1 MGEQYMEELNNLK
14 NFGLADNDIF
24 VYRALLTL
32 GPSKTGPI
40 IRRSGV
46 GSSRTYESLARLSAK
61 GLVSYEVSNNVRFY
75 RAEPPTELLKESF
88 QNLAELSKLEKAVK
102 QTVIEKVSRNFIN
115 TYTGKK
121 AFRMAFLQ
129 NVESLR
135 RGETISVIA
144 YGKQAGRSRELR
156 SFLKSLDGLM
166 ASKKCKMRM
175 ILEKGMR
182 SILESDRH
190 YKAYITRYLPQG
202 YFGPMAVNISGEQVM
217 LSTWGEEP
225 IAIVIKN
232 PVIVKSYANNFEFL
246 WEIAKP

>member
-1 MGEQYMEELNNLK
+1 
-14 NFGLADNDIF
+14 
-24 VYRALLTL
+24 
-32 GPSKTGPI
+32 
-40 IRRSGV
+40 
-46 GSSRTYESLARLSAK
+46 
-61 GLVSYEVSNNVRFY
+61 
-75 RAEPPTELLKESF
+75 
-88 QNLAELSKLEKAVK
+88 
-102 QTVIEKVSRNFIN
+102 
-115 TYTGKK
+115 
-121 AFRMAFLQ
+121 
-129 NVESLR
+129 
-135 RGETISVIA
+135 
-144 YGKQAGRSRELR
+144 
-156 SFLKSLDGLM
+156 M

-190 YKAYITRYLPQG
+190 YKAYITSYLPQG